1 MAIHTSTAHALIN
14 AYRKT
19 FALLQG
25 YDEGFQQPAEQHAQ
39 EGVWPLEDARQ
50 ELAVLRTTLIGSG
63 EATELFGNE
72 RGDAFEAL
80 WGNLQ
85 ATVFGSEAYPSIE
98 CRAAHLLYF
107 VVKNHPFSDGNKR
120 SGAYLFISY
129 LHRQC
134 PVPGA
139 VERRINPYAL
149 AALTVLVAESKPDQ
163 KELLI
168 ELIIHMLEGVGQ

>member
-1 MAIHTSTAHALIN
+1 MTAHSSKAHALVS
-14 AYRKT
+14 AYHRT
-19 FALLQG
+19 FSLLQG
-25 YDEGFQQPAEQHAQ
+25 YDEGFQRPAQQQAQ
-39 EGVWPLEDARQ
+39 AGQWSLEEARQ
-50 ELAVLRTTLIGSG
+50 ELAVLRSTLIKSA

-72 RGDAFEAL
+72 RGEAFESL

-98 CRAAHLLYF
+98 RRAAHLLYF

-139 VERRINPYAL
+139 VEKRINPYAL